1 MKTTR
6 NFLACIVLF
15 AGCASTQLPTRPPRS
30 SVPNPLEGVWRGEF
44 ASSTPGHSGVLHINI
59 KSGTSGDAL
68 MIVDEWTH
76 RGSRYFDPPPPTTQQ
91 PELLVIAVAR
101 SGANDI
107 QMATRAYRDLLCGC
121 DVTVTF
127 SGSLKWDAME
137 GTFRAA
143 AADGHVMFDG
153 TWNLRR
159 LIESDARV
167 DGNNTF
173 ASRQNRIEVELGDLG
188 QLDS

>member
-6 NFLACIVLF
+6 NLFACLVLF
-15 AGCASTQLPTRPPRS
+15 AGCASTQAPTRPPIS

-44 ASSTPGHSGVLHINI
+44 TSSTPGHSGVLHINI

-76 RGSRYFDPPPPTTQQ
+76 RGSRYFDPPPTTTQQ
-91 PELLVIAVAR
+91 PELLLVAVLR
-101 SGANDI
+101 SGTNDI
-107 QMATRAYRDLLCGC
+107 QIATRAYRDLLCGC

-127 SGSLKWDAME
+127 SGSRLWDAME
-137 GTFRAA
+137 GTFRAT
-143 AADGHVMFDG
+143 AADGHIMFDG
-153 TWNLRR
+153 TWNVRR
-159 LIESDARV
+159 LTESDARV

-173 ASRQNRIEVELGDLG
+173 ASRQNGIEVELGDLR
-188 QLDS
+188 QFHS